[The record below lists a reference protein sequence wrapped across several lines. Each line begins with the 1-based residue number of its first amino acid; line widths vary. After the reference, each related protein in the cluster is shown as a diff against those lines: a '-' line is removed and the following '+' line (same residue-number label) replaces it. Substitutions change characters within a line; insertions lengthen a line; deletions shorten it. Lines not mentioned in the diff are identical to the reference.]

1 MYRRPGGPERISLRD
16 AVATVHRDPRW
27 WFKCLIHGAL
37 MLSVFGAPIAAGF
50 VLESYD
56 NSRKGYPTPLP
67 PWSDWT
73 IRWLSGLFALLI
85 DFTFFVLPLLVGG
98 MIMVCA
104 GIALV
109 AVAQSDP
116 AVLNTVLLSILAL
129 AGGVV
134 GALFLTGVSAV
145 GRLVFIDEG
154 KIEEAL
160 SSASLRRAL
169 APTERKAF
177 VRARLS
183 SLPAYLPA
191 LAFGGGGAALFTSM
205 PGLPI
210 GAVLLCAWLLLSA
223 VVYAHLVTAQLYV
236 AAEHI
241 AEQQRNRWE

>member
-27 WFKCLIHGAL
+27 WIKCLTHGGL
-37 MLSVFGAPIAAGF
+37 TLSLLGAPIAAGF

-85 DFTFFVLPLLVGG
+85 DFTFFVLPLLIAG
-98 MIMVCA
+98 MLVVCA
-104 GIALV
+104 GIGLL
-109 AVAQSDP
+109 AVVQSDL
-116 AVLNTVLLSILAL
+116 AALNTTLIVILTL
-129 AGGVV
+129 AGVVAAGMFFVGV
-134 GALFLTGVSAV
+134 APV
-145 GRLVFIDEG
+145 GRLIFVDEG

-160 SSASLRRAL
+160 SVTVLRRAL
-169 APTERKAF
+169 DPAERRMF
-177 VRARLS
+177 LRARLT
-183 SLPAYLPA
+183 SLGAYVPV
-191 LAFGGGGAALFTSM
+191 LAIGGGSAALFISM
-205 PGLPI
+205 PSTPI
-210 GAVLLCAWLLLSA
+210 WAVALGAWLLCSTL
-223 VVYAHLVTAQLYV
+223 VYAHLVTAQLYV